1 MQGDNQRLSDSL
13 SNLRDLAASGPLTL
27 GRFLDA
33 LNARGH
39 AFVCLIL
46 GFPFLTPIPLP
57 GVSIPFGVM
66 IVVVAFCMAAGLPP
80 WMPASW
86 RDKKL
91 PAELVVKALEFALKV
106 LRKIEFLIKP
116 RGQIFMKFPGV
127 TRISGL
133 AMAFC
138 GGILAM
144 PLPPGTNFPP
154 ALGVVLI
161 AMGVLECDSVI
172 LGVGYLVAAINATV
186 IGSIGLFGFEYVAR
200 LWHS

>member
-1 MQGDNQRLSDSL
+1 MQSDNLRLSDAL
-13 SNLRDLAASGPLTL
+13 TKLRDLAASGPLTL

-39 AFVCLIL
+39 AFVCLVL

-86 RDKKL
+86 RAKEL
-91 PAELVVKALEFALKV
+91 PADKVVKAIEFALKV
-106 LRKIEFLIKP
+106 LRKIEFLVRP
-116 RGQIFMKFPGV
+116 RGQMFMRFPAV

-133 AMAFC
+133 AIAFC
-138 GGILAM
+138 GGILAL

-154 ALGVVLI
+154 ALGIVLI
-161 AMGVLECDSVI
+161 AMGVLERDSVV

-186 IGSIGLFGFEYVAR
+186 VGSIAIFGFEYVAG
-200 LWHS
+200 LWHN

>member
-1 MQGDNQRLSDSL
+1 MQGDNLRLSDAL

-39 AFVCLIL
+39 AFVCLVL

-66 IVVVAFCMAAGLPP
+66 IVVVAVCMAAGLPP
-80 WMPASW
+80 WTPASW

-172 LGVGYLVAAINATV
+172 LGIGYLVAAINATV